1 MLGML
6 GFVHLVERTML
17 LQDDDILAAM
27 ALARCHESQCVV
39 ARDFVVSVNEP
50 GDDACLEFFWVLFH

>member
-1 MLGML
+1 ML
-6 GFVHLVERTML
+6 GFGRLVERMML

-39 ARDFVVSVNEP
+39 AMDFVVPVNEP
-50 GDDACLEFFWVLFH
+50 GDDARLEFLWALVH